1 MNDPMPLGWDKAGGA
16 IAQEKEERA
25 MRLVRLREM
34 VNASIEEGGVLSDEE
49 IIRVLDAAAA
59 ELTAEG
65 RAR

>member
-1 MNDPMPLGWDKAGGA
+1 
-16 IAQEKEERA
+16 